1 MTHASGIVAVG
12 WPVRFWSD
20 LTVCV
25 ERKADRS
32 QEERNVMSHAQPS
45 LECHK
50 KSNRATSMVR
60 QRNWDDRD
68 CNRDKTDT
76 RDLRLRLRNL
86 RPAFAR
92 AIAVTCIY
100 PCDRIAN
107 PLPMPAAGYNPGFRG
122 CLPSLDL
129 RRSASSISSIATWT
143 IWLEGCTTPLRFG
156 CLRR

>member
-1 MTHASGIVAVG
+1 MAHASGIVAVSR
-12 WPVRFWSD
+12 PVPFWSD
-20 LTVCV
+20 LPVCV

-32 QEERNVMSHAQPS
+32 QEERNVMSQAQPS

-50 KSNRATSMVR
+50 KSTTERNTIR
-60 QRNWDDRD
+60 QRNRDDRD

-76 RDLRLRLRNL
+76 QDSRPRLRNL
-86 RPAFAR
+86 KPAFAR

-100 PCDRIAN
+100 PCDRITN

-122 CLPSLDL
+122 CLRSLDS

-143 IWLEGCTTPLRFG
+143 ISLGGCTTHLQSVSLKR
-156 CLRR
+156 